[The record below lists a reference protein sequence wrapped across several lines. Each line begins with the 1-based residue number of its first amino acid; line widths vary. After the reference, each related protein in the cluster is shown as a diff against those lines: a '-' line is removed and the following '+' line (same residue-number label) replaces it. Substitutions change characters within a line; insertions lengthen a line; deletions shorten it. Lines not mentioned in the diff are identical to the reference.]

1 MPNGF
6 YILAWDSCLNYKML
20 AVCPVMGVEARI
32 QPTEEVLGVRS
43 VACSTSSL
51 FVALGSHDE
60 KIRLVNA
67 LTWKVIG
74 EMDCLPSSLA
84 SHTLL
89 TA

>member
-6 YILAWDSCLNYKML
+6 YILAWDSCLNFKLL

-32 QPTEEVLGVRS
+32 QPLDDGLGIKS
-43 VACSTSSL
+43 IACSTNSL

-67 LTWKVIG
+67 LTWKIIG
-74 EMDCLPSSLA
+74 EMDCMPSS
-84 SHTLL
+84 ST
-89 TA
+89 TQTVRMR